1 MTVEE
6 FLEQVSTRDIPK
18 HPMGRIRTLARE
30 LAEGAYAGCWPL
42 EIYAFRGEVGEG
54 GVTQYLDARWGKEN
68 PSFALLTVMKYLE
81 WNGSNS
87 YIITKN
93 SFDLMSEAPPADV
106 FISYRRKESSAFA
119 LLVLARLKAAGLNPF
134 LDMSLVPGEEWQRG
148 LKRRI
153 QSNDYVVVLIG
164 PDTLNSNEVITE
176 LVWAVEAGVT
186 IIPIWHGQ
194 YTYKAGVHK
203 LPEPVEQTLEKTHT
217 IRVLEESAVGY
228 NNALVELLNRFGVT
242 P

>member
-1 MTVEE
+1 
-6 FLEQVSTRDIPK
+6 
-18 HPMGRIRTLARE
+18 MGRIRTLARE

-42 EIYAFRGEVGEG
+42 EIYAFRGELGEG
-54 GVTQYLDARWGKEN
+54 GVTEYLEKRWEN
-68 PSFALLTVMKYLE
+68 GNPGFGLLTVMKYLD

-93 SFDLMSEAPPADV
+93 AFDLMNEAPPANI

-119 LLVLARLKAAGLNPF
+119 LLVLARLKSAGLSPF

-148 LKRRI
+148 LKQRL
-153 QSNDYVVVLIG
+153 QSNDYVTVLIG
-164 PDTLNSNEVITE
+164 PDTLYSNEVVNE
-176 LVWAVEAGVT
+176 LLWALEAGVT
-186 IIPIWHGQ
+186 IIPIWHGGFVFKPGQ
-194 YTYKAGVHK
+194 YR
-203 LPEPVEQTLEKTHT
+203 LPAEIERVLQATHT